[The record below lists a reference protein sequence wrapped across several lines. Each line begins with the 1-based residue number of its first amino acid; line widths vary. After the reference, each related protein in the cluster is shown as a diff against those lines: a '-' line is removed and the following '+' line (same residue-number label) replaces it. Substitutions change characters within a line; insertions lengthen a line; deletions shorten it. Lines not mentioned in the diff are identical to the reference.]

1 MKISHYIIAALTL
14 AALAAPVAKAQNTT
28 LSPYSRFGY
37 GLLNDYA
44 SGSQR
49 SMGSVGIAMN
59 NSRQINVM
67 NPASYC
73 AIDTLTFLFD
83 IGVDLKQLNSV
94 ETLSDGT
101 SAKGHRFTGGLD
113 YITMQFPLGRFMGGS
128 VGLLPYS
135 QVGYSFGSEIVNGQD
150 SHQGSGSINELY
162 LGVAAK
168 PFKGF
173 SIGFN
178 ISYLFGNLVNDTY
191 LMSDGTSGGATSTSL
206 FERVTQVRDYNL
218 RFGAQYS
225 WNIGAK
231 NRFTLGAVFT
241 PAKSFHGHAYAI
253 KYDVSSDS
261 KPDTISPGVISLKG
275 HNSAPATYGAGLSY
289 HFDNRLYVEADFT
302 YQPWKSAKF
311 FEFPDFDATS
321 FNDRWKAALGV
332 QYTPS
337 TRGGYLKRVNY
348 RAGAFIDTDYI
359 MVRGNKVKDI
369 GVSVGFGLPAPVNRW
384 TKTVVNVG
392 FEYRHRTTS
401 PIALVKENYFNVT
414 IGINFN
420 ELWFWQNK
428 IQ

>member
-1 MKISHYIIAALTL
+1 MKISHFIIAAI
-14 AALAAPVAKAQNTT
+14 ALVATASMPAKAQNST

-49 SMGSVGIAMN
+49 AMGSVGIAMN

-73 AIDTLTFLFD
+73 MIDTLTFLFD
-83 IGVDLKQLNSV
+83 IGVDLKQLNSS
-94 ETLSDGT
+94 ELNANGT
-101 SAKGHRFTGGLD
+101 TDKGHRFTGGLD
-113 YITMQFPLGRFMGGS
+113 YITMQFPLGRWMGGS
-128 VGLLPYS
+128 IGLLPYS
-135 QVGYSFGSEIVNGQD
+135 QVGYSFGTEIVNGED

-178 ISYLFGNLVNDTY
+178 ISYLFGNLINDTY
-191 LMSDGTSGGATSTSL
+191 LKSDGENGGATATSL
-206 FERVTQVRDYNL
+206 FERVTEVRDYNL
-218 RFGAQYS
+218 RLGAQYS
-225 WNIGAK
+225 WNIGAR
-231 NRFTLGAVFT
+231 NRFTLGVVYTPPKDFRGHTYAV
-241 PAKSFHGHAYAI
+241 
-253 KYDVSSDS
+253 KYDVSTDAV
-261 KPDTISPGVISLKG
+261 PDTITPGVISLKG

-302 YQPWKSAKF
+302 YQPWADAKY

-321 FNDRWKAALGV
+321 FNNRWKAALGV
-332 QYTPS
+332 QFTPGK
-337 TRGGYLKRVNY
+337 RGGYLNRVNY

-359 MVRGNKVKDI
+359 TVRGNKVKDI

-401 PIALVKENYFNVT
+401 PMALVKENYFNVT